1 MGAGRPAWSKE
12 GCMSK
17 CRLGSEGSRGGCW
30 GFSWW
35 PWVGTPRVLACTDPG
50 ALKDKLLAT
59 GSPQTCFPSLHRSS
73 SRPGESQAPTPSD
86 CSAPGL
92 LRRWSLPGCPS
103 WHWGLWF
110 TGCPGWELQ
119 LLLLLAILPY
129 VPC

>member
-73 SRPGESQAPTPSD
+73 SRPGESQAPH
-86 CSAPGL
+86 
-92 LRRWSLPGCPS
+92 SL
-103 WHWGLWF
+103 
-110 TGCPGWELQ
+110 
-119 LLLLLAILPY
+119 
-129 VPC
+129 